1 MYKICITN
9 RHLVK
14 GDFLEQIKKVALTDV
29 NAIILREKDLSEE
42 EYLDL
47 AKKVI
52 AICEKQGKKVIL
64 HSFWGVAIKLN
75 HPFIHM
81 PLDKFLEMENKS
93 FFKEIGVSI
102 HSVDEAM
109 IAIKNN
115 ASYITA
121 SHIFRTDC
129 KKGLE
134 PRGLEFLREVTS
146 LNITVYA
153 LGGINKDNIDKCIEA
168 GADGVC
174 LMSGYMMI

>member
-14 GDFLEQIKKVALTDV
+14 GDFLEQINKVALTDV
-29 NAIILREKDLSEE
+29 NAIILREKDLSED

-52 AICEKQGKKVIL
+52 AICKKHDKKVIL
-64 HSFWGVAIKLN
+64 HSFEGVAIKLN

-81 PLDKFLEMENKS
+81 PLNKFIEMENKS

-102 HSVDEAM
+102 HSVKEGM
-109 IAIKNN
+109 TAIKNN
-115 ASYITA
+115 ASYVTA
-121 SHIFRTDC
+121 SHIFKTDC

-134 PRGLEFLREVTS
+134 PRGLDFLRKVS
-146 LNITVYA
+146 GLNITVYA
-153 LGGINKDNIDKCIEA
+153 LGGINEDNMDECIKA

-174 LMSGYMMI
+174 LMSGYMNI